1 MHAVQFPRRILAGS
15 ASAMERHLSA
25 QTQFFQTPVLRQ
37 ITNRVREV
45 GGINLGQGVCN
56 LAPPMEMIEAAERAM
71 RGGIN
76 LYTDPRGL
84 PSLRE
89 AIAQKLRRDNGIKA
103 ESDSG
108 VLVTCGAT
116 GAFEAVCGVL
126 LNPGDKVVVFE
137 PSYPYHLQPLKR
149 YQAEVIT
156 LPLSGPDWGVDF
168 DLVAEALKQNPK
180 FILVNTPGNP
190 TGKVWQKDELEKLA
204 DLLEKTQTLLV
215 TDEIYEYMVFDGET
229 HTSPAS
235 LDKLKDKTLTMG
247 GFSKTFAI
255 TGWRIGYLH
264 VPAVLEPHFVRF
276 LDAVYVCPPAPL
288 QQGVADML
296 ANHGE
301 TYLPKIA
308 AKYQDKR
315 DLFSNGLKLL
325 GFDPLPLKGAYY
337 LLASWPES
345 LGCNDSVEA
354 SYKLIDSCGVGA
366 VPSSDFVRNHHDSP
380 WLRFCLA
387 HDESVLADALNRLDS
402 AFARI

>member
-1 MHAVQFPRRILAGS
+1 
-15 ASAMERHLSA
+15 MERHLSA

-56 LAPPMEMIEAAERAM
+56 LAPPTEMIEAAERAM

-84 PSLRE
+84 ASLRE
-89 AIAQKLRRDNGIKA
+89 AIAEKLRRDNRIAA
-103 ESDSG
+103 EADSG

-137 PSYPYHLQPLKR
+137 PSYPYHLQALKR

-156 LPLSGPDWGVDF
+156 IPLLGPNWSVDF
-168 DLVAEALKQNPK
+168 DFVSQALSQNPK

-190 TGKVWQKDELEKLA
+190 TGKVWQKAELDKLA
-204 DLLEKTQTLLV
+204 DLLEPTETLLV
-215 TDEIYEYMVFDGET
+215 TDEIYEYMVFDSES
-229 HTSPAS
+229 HLSPAS
-235 LDKLKDKTLTMG
+235 LDRLKDKTLTMG

-255 TGWRIGYLH
+255 TGWRIGFLH

-288 QQGVADML
+288 QQGVAEML
-296 ANHGE
+296 AVHGE

-308 AKYQDKR
+308 AKYQAKR
-315 DLFSNGLKLL
+315 DLFAQGLTSL
-325 GFDPLPLKGAYY
+325 GFAPLPLKGAYY

-345 LGCNDSVEA
+345 LGCFDSVEA
-354 SYKLIDSCGVGA
+354 SYRLIESSGVGA

-387 HDESVLADALNRLDS
+387 HDEPELEEALDRLSS
-402 AFARI
+402 AFARL

>member
-1 MHAVQFPRRILAGS
+1 
-15 ASAMERHLSA
+15 MEQQLSA

-56 LAPPMEMIEAAERAM
+56 LAPPIQMVEAAERAM

-84 PSLRE
+84 SSLRE
-89 AIAQKLRRDNGIKA
+89 AIALKLQRDNGI
-103 ESDSG
+103 SVNRDSG
-108 VLVTCGAT
+108 LLVTCGAT

-137 PSYPYHLQPLKR
+137 PSYPYHLQALKR

-156 LPLSGPDWGVDF
+156 IPLTGPGWQVDF
-168 DLVAEALKQNPK
+168 DLVAEALSQNPK

-190 TGKVWQKDELEKLA
+190 TGKVWSRDELEKLA
-204 DLLEKTQTLLV
+204 DLLENTQTLLV
-215 TDEIYEYMVFDGET
+215 TDEIYEYMVFDGES
-229 HTSPAS
+229 HLSPGS
-235 LDKLKDKTLTMG
+235 LDRLKERTLTMG

-255 TGWRIGYLH
+255 TGWRIGFLH

-288 QQGVADML
+288 QQGVAEML
-296 ANHGE
+296 TVHGE
-301 TYLPKIA
+301 AYLPKIA
-308 AKYQDKR
+308 AKYQAKR
-315 DLFSNGLKLL
+315 DLFAKGLTEL
-325 GFDPLPLKGAYY
+325 GFQVLPLKGAYY
-337 LLASWPES
+337 LLASWPENVRT
-345 LGCNDSVEA
+345 NDSIEA
-354 SYKLIDSCGVGA
+354 SYKLIESCGVGA
-366 VPSSDFVRNHHDSP
+366 VPSSDFVRNHLESP

-387 HDESVLADALNRLDS
+387 HDEPVLEEALNRLSS
-402 AFARI
+402 AFARM

>member
-1 MHAVQFPRRILAGS
+1 
-15 ASAMERHLSA
+15 MERHLSA

-76 LYTDPRGL
+76 LYTDPQGL

-89 AIAQKLRRDNGIKA
+89 AIAHKLRRDNGIA
-103 ESDSG
+103 VEGDSG

-137 PSYPYHLQPLKR
+137 PSYPYHLQALKR

-156 LPLSGPDWGVDF
+156 IPMLGPDWGVDF
-168 DLVAEALKQNPK
+168 GLVAKALKHNPK

-190 TGKVWQKDELEKLA
+190 TGKVWNQAELERLA
-204 DLLEKTQTLLV
+204 DLLEPTDTLLV
-215 TDEIYEYMVFDGET
+215 TDEIYEYMVFDGES
-229 HTSPAS
+229 HVSPAT
-235 LDKLKDKTLTMG
+235 LDRLKDKTLTMG

-255 TGWRIGYLH
+255 TGWRIGFLH
-264 VPAVLEPHFVRF
+264 VPTALEPHFVRF

-288 QQGVADML
+288 QQGVAEML
-296 ANHGE
+296 AVHGE

-308 AKYQDKR
+308 AKYQAKR
-315 DLFSNGLKLL
+315 DLFAQGLSSL
-325 GFDPLPLKGAYY
+325 GFESLPLKGAYY
-337 LLASWPES
+337 LLASWPSS
-345 LGCNDSVEA
+345 LETSDSVEA
-354 SYKLIDSCGVGA
+354 SYKLIESCGVGA
-366 VPSSDFVRNHHDSP
+366 VPSSDFVRDHHNAP

-387 HDESVLADALNRLDS
+387 HDESVLEEALNRLSS
-402 AFARI
+402 AFARL